1 MGWQAVGRGPVE
13 REPRIQGAESVRQL
27 RRGEVVVDFQTEG
40 EGATLCIGPVQVTG
54 MAANELGHPFLTL
67 LRRFLERMQENQQ
80 VRLHREFTPAS
91 RKILMA
97 LDSLYRVT
105 E

>member
-1 MGWQAVGRGPVE
+1 
-13 REPRIQGAESVRQL
+13 
-27 RRGEVVVDFQTEG
+27 
-40 EGATLCIGPVQVTG
+40 
-54 MAANELGHPFLTL
+54 
-67 LRRFLERMQENQQ
+67 LERMQENQH
-80 VRLHREFTPAS
+80 VRLHREFTPTN

>member
-1 MGWQAVGRGPVE
+1 M
-13 REPRIQGAESVRQL
+13 RIPTAIL
-27 RRGEVVVDFQTEG
+27 
-40 EGATLCIGPVQVTG
+40 A
-54 MAANELGHPFLTL
+54 L
-67 LRRFLERMQENQQ
+67 LRRFLERMQENQH
-80 VRLHREFTPAS
+80 VRLHREFTPTN